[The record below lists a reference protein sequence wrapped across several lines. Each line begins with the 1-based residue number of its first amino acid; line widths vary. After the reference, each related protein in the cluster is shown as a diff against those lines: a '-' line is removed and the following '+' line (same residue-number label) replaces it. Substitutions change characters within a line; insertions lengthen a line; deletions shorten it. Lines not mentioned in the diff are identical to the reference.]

1 VVRVQLDGDM
11 RASLRAG
18 RRTQKGDVYDVM
30 PDAVLTI
37 EMPGRPR
44 FDVAVE
50 YVTSKYTDADIRA
63 KQQAFS
69 KFAQTIWVGDR
80 RHTAERVHALTGERC
95 ELI

>member
-1 VVRVQLDGDM
+1 MVRVQLDGDM

-50 YVTSKYTDADIRA
+50 YVTSKYTDADIRR
-63 KQQAFS
+63 KHRAFKNYS
-69 KFAQTIWVGDR
+69 RTIWVADKP
-80 RHTAERVHALTGERC
+80 HTAERVRALTGESCRV
-95 ELI
+95 I